1 MTETQKIA
9 SALSQI
15 DNLTILLEDNE
26 WKTFLY
32 SHLIPLKYELQR
44 QQSLLTNQTNSTNIE
59 E

>member
-1 MTETQKIA
+1 MTETQKIT

-15 DNLTILLEDNE
+15 ENLTTLLEDNE
-26 WKTFLY
+26 WKNFLY

-44 QQSLLTNQTNSTNIE
+44 QQCFLTNQTNSTNIE